1 MVLGAPLGRFPLGV
15 IADLNDGILD
25 ATEDRDVA
33 EFVGAIAALSGY
45 LDGTEAPDTAEF
57 AGLRSEEG
65 TLDATEAPDTA
76 EMHGRAWAVF
86 GEACQGKT
94 VCVTYINRTT
104 MMTILPGGCAYK
116 TAAPWLADAKAR
128 VVRESTKLPIRD

>member
-45 LDGTEAPDTAEF
+45 LDGTEAPDTAE
-57 AGLRSEEG
+57 
-65 TLDATEAPDTA
+65 
-76 EMHGRAWAVF
+76 MHGRAWAVF
-86 GEACQGKT
+86 GGACQGKT
-94 VCVTYINRTT
+94 VCVAGDRSRDPNVIAARSRDPDVVGSLRDRDTDTCRT
-104 MMTILPGGCAYK
+104 
-116 TAAPWLADAKAR
+116 WAR
-128 VVRESTKLPIRD
+128 RAG